1 MAGTYTDIVEIIA
14 PSEAAAGETVSVEVR
29 VKNLHT
35 AGIYI
40 TVTGL
45 VDGVELLFG
54 SVSPVVGSGDIHSY
68 YDSFVMPSNSVT
80 LWAWSWYWG
89 TDGEWHQDDEA
100 SRAVALA
107 EEYIGTISKMEL
119 EYNESR
125 ADIPASGI
133 PQNQRGLVHI
143 WGRNDTDETQ
153 RMGIYW
159 IVRGPPGYPD
169 GPILEEYF
177 AWEAWPYT
185 GSGKEHEFIG
195 GRFNLDEAGLYDIR
209 CGLLMNPDN
218 PIYVDI
224 YYGDLCTVIAEL
236 VPTFS
241 NFGIKS
247 YSSA

>member
-1 MAGTYTDIVEIIA
+1 MTGTYTDIVEIIA

-35 AGIYI
+35 ASIYI
-40 TVTGL
+40 TVTGS
-45 VDGVELLFG
+45 VDGVELHFG
-54 SVSPVVGSGDIHSY
+54 NVALVVGAGEIHSY

-80 LWAWSWYWG
+80 LWVWSWYWG
-89 TDGEWHQDDEA
+89 TDSAWHQDDEA

-107 EEYIGTISKMEL
+107 KEYIGTISKKEL

-133 PQNQRGLVHI
+133 TQNQRGLVHI
-143 WGRNDTDETQ
+143 WGRNDMSTTQ
-153 RMGIYW
+153 RMGISW
-159 IVRGPPGYPD
+159 IVRGPD
-169 GPILEEYF
+169 GVVIEEYS

-185 GSGKEHEFIG
+185 GAGSTHEFIG
-195 GRFNLDEAGLYDIR
+195 GRFNLDKPGTYTINV
-209 CGLLMNPDN
+209 GLLMNPDN

-241 NFGIKS
+241 NFRIGD
-247 YSSA
+247 YSPV